1 MVKFV
6 FSFSGSDR
14 RYAKSHEW
22 VTLDGATATVGI
34 SDYAQDK
41 LGEVVYVALPEVGS
55 ELEKDKQ
62 LTELDSVKAVAEV
75 YTPLSGKVTEV
86 NTELENSP
94 NLINE
99 DPFGKGW
106 LAKLEVTNAEEEMA
120 DLMTDEQYRQYII
133 NEGI

>member
-1 MVKFV
+1 MEVV
-6 FSFSGSDR
+6 PSFRLLGF
-14 RYAKSHEW
+14 HC
-22 VTLDGATATVGI
+22 TVP
-34 SDYAQDK
+34 QDK

-99 DPFGKGW
+99 DPFGKG
-106 LAKLEVTNAEEEMA
+106 E
-120 DLMTDEQYRQYII
+120 
-133 NEGI
+133 